1 VYEFS
6 WPSPQFGG
14 RLGACHA
21 LELGFTFDTVATEAH
36 GALQGDG
43 APPVLADAMHAA
55 WVRFVTDGDPGWPA
69 YDPARR
75 PVQEF
80 GTEVR
85 LVEDPR
91 AAERELWEGI
101 R

>member
-21 LELGFTFDTVATEAH
+21 LDLGFTWDTIGLEAH
-36 GALQGDG
+36 GALAGSG
-43 APPVLADAMHAA
+43 APRELAAAMHAA

-69 YDPARR
+69 YDTERR

-80 GTEVR
+80 GDEVR
-85 LVEDPR
+85 LTEDPR
-91 AAERELWEGI
+91 GDQRALWDGI